1 MLFVWLCHFFTNC
14 SWARTLNRKK
24 IDVQKIS
31 VQMRHCLHKEIEEIP
46 AVLAWSTRASRR
58 VTRQCLGGGGGGLTL
73 LDYCFS
79 GTAYKHLTE
88 KGLPAPVIQLGV
100 KSNPGSF
107 KEALQVICYSPVR
120 SLRCV
125 SFRFRGTIF
134 GVSHSRLLFWL
145 VVQGFSLELVVARS

>member
-1 MLFVWLCHFFTNC
+1 MPFFTNC

-31 VQMRHCLHKEIEEIP
+31 VQMRHCLHEEIEEIP
-46 AVLAWSTRASRR
+46 DVLAWPTRASKRVISQAWKRR
-58 VTRQCLGGGGGGLTL
+58 LTL

-88 KGLPAPVIQLGV
+88 KGLPAPVIQFGV
-100 KSNPGSF
+100 KSNPGSC

-125 SFRFRGTIF
+125 SFRVSGTIF
-134 GVSHSRLLFWL
+134 GVSHLRLLFWL